1 MRRTFLN
8 AGRVVR
14 SSKALNAVPRRMISS
29 PATPMG
35 TLIFPVMTV
44 GALAGA
50 FASYM
55 MGPKAEKT
63 YAKADEL
70 KKEIVSILDNLD
82 WDDGSLGPVFIRLAW
97 HASGTY
103 SQFDKGGGGG
113 SNGATMRHEP
123 ECSDGANAGLDK
135 ARAFLE
141 PIKAK
146 FPDVSYADLWVYA
159 GLVAIEEMGGP
170 NIPMRW
176 GRCDEKSYSKKIPAN
191 GRLPD
196 ADKLGDHIRAV
207 FYRMGFSDQ
216 EIVALV
222 GGGHALGRCHTD
234 RSGYTGPWT
243 NAPTTFSN
251 EYFRVLFEEPW
262 TEKPWNGP
270 LQYEDSSKQLMMT
283 PSDLALRD
291 DPGFR
296 PYSEI
301 YYKEYKTFEQ
311 DFAAAFKKLVE
322 LGFDD

>member
-1 MRRTFLN
+1 MRRTFLRT
-8 AGRVVR
+8 AARATRMPAMRLGRR
-14 SSKALNAVPRRMISS
+14 QASGSA
-29 PATPMG
+29 MG
-35 TLIFPVMTV
+35 AMVFPVMTV
-44 GALAGA
+44 GAVAGA
-50 FASYM
+50 LTSYFM
-55 MGPKAEKT
+55 SGPPAQKSYHREAELR
-63 YAKADEL
+63 AAIADIME
-70 KKEIVSILDNLD
+70 NYD
-82 WDDGSLGPVFIRLAW
+82 WDDGSLGPVLLRLGW

-103 SQFDKGGGGG
+103 CMFSKTGG
-113 SNGATMRHEP
+113 SNGATMRFAP
-123 ECSDGANAGLDK
+123 EISDGANAGLDK

-141 PIKAK
+141 PIKQK
-146 FPDVSYADLWVYA
+146 FPDCSYADLWVYA

-170 NIPMRW
+170 KIEMRW
-176 GRCDEKSYSKKIPAN
+176 GRKDEKSYSKKIPPN

-196 ADKLGDHIRAV
+196 ADKQGDHIRAV

-216 EIVALV
+216 EIVVLV

-262 TEKPWNGP
+262 TKKQWNGP
-270 LQYEDSSKQLMMT
+270 EQFEDSSKQLMMT

-296 PYSEI
+296 PFSEV
-301 YYKEYKTFEQ
+301 YYKDYKTFET

-322 LGFDD
+322 LGFD

>member
-1 MRRTFLN
+1 MRRTFLR
-8 AGRVVR
+8 AGQRVAR
-14 SSKALNAVPRRMISS
+14 ATSLAQRRTFAVSQ
-29 PATPMG
+29 PAGMG
-35 TLIFPVMTV
+35 SLVFPVMTV

-50 FASYM
+50 LASYM
-55 MGPKAEKT
+55 LSEGSNKP
-63 YAKADEL
+63 YAKAEEL
-70 KKEIVSILDNLD
+70 KQEIVNIMDNLD

-97 HASGTY
+97 HSSGTY

-113 SNGATMRHEP
+113 SCGATMRFAP
-123 ECSDGANAGLDK
+123 ESTDGANAGLEH
-135 ARAFLE
+135 ARNFLE
-141 PIKAK
+141 PLKKK
-146 FPDVSYADLWVYA
+146 FPGVSYADLWIYA

-170 NIPMRW
+170 HIEMRW
-176 GRCDEKSYSKKIPAN
+176 GRQDEKSYTKKMPPN

-196 ADKLGDHIRAV
+196 ANLEGDHIRAV

-262 TEKPWNGP
+262 TKKQWNGP
-270 LQYEDSSKQLMMT
+270 VQFEDSSKQLMMT

-296 PYSEI
+296 PYAEI
-301 YYKEYKTFEQ
+301 YWKDYKTFEK
-311 DFAAAFKKLVE
+311 DFADAFKKLVE
-322 LGFDD
+322 NGLDD

>member
-1 MRRTFLN
+1 
-8 AGRVVR
+8 
-14 SSKALNAVPRRMISS
+14 
-29 PATPMG
+29 MG
-35 TLIFPVMTV
+35 TLVFPVMTV

-50 FASYM
+50 LASYM
-55 MGPKAEKT
+55 MTGSTAKT
-63 YAKADEL
+63 YARAEEL
-70 KKEIVSILDNLD
+70 KKEIVNIMDNLD

-103 SQFDKGGGGG
+103 SMHDNGEHMGG
-113 SNGATMRHEP
+113 SNGATMRFEP
-123 ECSDGANAGLDK
+123 ESSDGANAGLQH
-135 ARAFLE
+135 ARNFLE
-141 PIKAK
+141 PLKKK
-146 FPDVSYADLWVYA
+146 FPDVSYADLWIYA

-170 NIPMRW
+170 KIEMKW
-176 GRCDEKSYSKKIPAN
+176 GRKDEKSYSKKIPPN

-196 ADKLGDHIRAV
+196 ADKQGDHIRAI
-207 FYRMGFSDQ
+207 FYRMGFNDQ

-262 TEKPWNGP
+262 TKKQWNGP
-270 LQYEDSSKQLMMT
+270 EQFEDSSKQLMMT

-301 YYKEYKTFEQ
+301 YWKDYKTFEQ

-322 LGFDD
+322 LGFD